1 MATLTVRVV
10 AADREVWAGEAS
22 MLVARTVEGELGVL
36 PGHEP
41 FLGVLAEGD
50 VRIHTDNG
58 IILAKADR
66 GFLSVENN
74 TVMVVASQAELV
86 A

>member
-1 MATLTVRVV
+1 
-10 AADREVWAGEAS
+10 
-22 MLVARTVEGELGVL
+22 
-36 PGHEP
+36 
-41 FLGVLAEGD
+41 
-50 VRIHTDNG
+50 
-58 IILAKADR
+58 ADR

>member
-1 MATLTVRVV
+1 MAALEVHVV
-10 AADREVWAGEAS
+10 AADREVWAGEAT
-22 MLVARTVEGELGVL
+22 MLVARTVDGELGVL

-50 VRIHTDNG
+50 VRIHTANG
-58 IILAKADR
+58 VILAKADR

>member
-1 MATLTVRVV
+1 MAALEVHVV

-22 MLVARTVEGELGVL
+22 MLVARTVEGALGIM

-41 FLGVLAEGD
+41 FLGVLAEGE
-50 VRIHTDNG
+50 VRIHTDGG